1 MAGKWPA
8 WEQALRAAE
17 LWVANIPPATRG
29 LKWDEPVA
37 IEGDWTGATLEGTV
51 SASPDAGVDLAEFSF
66 TGPVVAEIAVTSV
79 HAMIVQE
86 TTVLAKTVHVRIV
99 HAKSVHAKSV
109 HVKSAAVST
118 ASALLRRMAIATKR
132 SKSSQAKEAS
142 RYDWPLCIFEG

>member
-66 TGPVVAEIAVTSV
+66 TGPVVAEIAGVTTSTWMASPPPMRGSNMTGAMLLLARTCAR
-79 HAMIVQE
+79 HA
-86 TTVLAKTVHVRIV
+86 TR
-99 HAKSVHAKSV
+99 
-109 HVKSAAVST
+109 
-118 ASALLRRMAIATKR
+118 
-132 SKSSQAKEAS
+132 
-142 RYDWPLCIFEG
+142 

>member
-66 TGPVVAEIAVTSV
+66 TGPVVAEIAGVTTSTWMASLAAGTGTDSTGV
-79 HAMIVQE
+79 LPDDDDVDGVE
-86 TTVLAKTVHVRIV
+86 TFPCMFRLTPSGGDEATVFGGYFTVAGLA
-99 HAKSVHAKSV
+99 
-109 HVKSAAVST
+109 
-118 ASALLRRMAIATKR
+118 
-132 SKSSQAKEAS
+132 
-142 RYDWPLCIFEG
+142 